1 MVKLSPYILT
11 RPTNRITHLFFIYP
25 ESITLLQRYSDVLL
39 IDCTYKTNWFHLP
52 LLDIVGS
59 TGLNTIF
66 YAGYIFLAGESEQDY
81 YWALNELK
89 VIMQKKTI
97 NLPKVLVI
105 DRDLTLINVIEVA
118 FLAATNLL
126 CR

>member
-1 MVKLSPYILT
+1 M
-11 RPTNRITHLFFIYP
+11 
-25 ESITLLQRYSDVLL
+25 
-39 IDCTYKTNWFHLP
+39 DCTYKTNRFHLP

-59 TGLNTIF
+59 TGLNTTF
-66 YAGYIFLAGESEQDY
+66 YAGYVFLAEESEQDY

-97 NLPKVLVI
+97 NLSKVIVI
-105 DRDLTLINVIEVA
+105 DRDLTLINAIEVA

-126 CR
+126 YR